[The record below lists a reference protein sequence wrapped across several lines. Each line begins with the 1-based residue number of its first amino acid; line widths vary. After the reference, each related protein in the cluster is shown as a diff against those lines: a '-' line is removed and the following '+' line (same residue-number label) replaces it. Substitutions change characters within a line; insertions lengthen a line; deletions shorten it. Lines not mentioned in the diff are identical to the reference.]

1 MIAMTL
7 PLVVMKRKTGTGIG
21 TRIMGMVV
29 SHWRIQTLNKYNN
42 INKKTISNPIERTI
56 VRKLAIPRMSTLVRV
71 VIRVEMDQNERRSIM
86 DYF

>member
-7 PLVVMKRKTGTGIG
+7 PLVVMKRKTGTGMG

-56 VRKLAIPRMSTLVRV
+56 VRKMAIPRMSTLVRV